1 MSELKRIVSLLNK
14 ISELEKY
21 KKMWENFWRDFDIVY
36 DLLSVQKK
44 YLGPRFREQLLYRK
58 NIIEEE
64 SKNE

>member
-36 DLLSVQKK
+36 DLLSFQKK

-58 NIIEEE
+58 NIIEKEAEE
-64 SKNE
+64 

>member
-64 SKNE
+64 SEK

>member
-58 NIIEEE
+58 NIIEKEAEE
-64 SKNE
+64 

>member
-64 SKNE
+64 AEE